1 MLQGILPVLPTPYQ
15 EDGAVDPAAMR
26 ALVEFAIDAGVQGV
40 VFPGFASEVEALSD
54 EERISLMR
62 IVVEANAGRV
72 QLIAGASASSVEAVT
87 RFGQEALG
95 MGIRYLMIQAPK
107 EAGTEVAE
115 VTAFF
120 RAISENLPGAE
131 IVLQN
136 APLPRGSDLS
146 PETLLA
152 VVRDVPAITYVKGET
167 LPSGPAISVL
177 RANPPAHLAGIIGG
191 GGARYVLD
199 EYERGACGTMPALEL
214 VDLHVQLDNAWRS
227 GDKTRAR
234 DLYARSLPLLLLQAV
249 YRMHLTKHV
258 LQRRGII
265 GTTLV
270 RAKGAAPDVMAVR
283 DIDSWLAEIADTF
296 TLAPL
301 TQPKGESA

>member
-1 MLQGILPVLPTPYQ
+1 MLQGILPVLPTPYRD
-15 EDGAVDPAAMR
+15 DGAVDPTAMR
-26 ALVEFAIDAGVQGV
+26 ALVEFAIGAGVQGM

-54 EERISLMR
+54 DERISLMR
-62 IVVEANAGRV
+62 VVVEANAGRV
-72 QLIAGASASSVEAVT
+72 QLIAGASASTVDAVV
-87 RFGQEALG
+87 RFGREALDL
-95 MGIRYLMIQAPK
+95 GIRYLMIQAPK
-107 EAGTEVAE
+107 EAGTEAAE

-120 RAISENLPGAE
+120 RAISDRLPGAE

-136 APLPRGSDLS
+136 APLPRGSDLD

-152 VVRDVPAITYVKGET
+152 VVRGVPAITYVKGET

-177 RANPPAHLAGIIGG
+177 QANPPAHLAGIIGG
-191 GGARYVLD
+191 GGARYVID

-214 VDLHVQLDNAWRS
+214 ADLHVQLDSAWRR
-227 GDKTRAR
+227 GDKARAR
-234 DLYARSLPLLLLQAV
+234 ELYARSLPLLLLQAV

-258 LQRRGII
+258 LTRRGVI

-270 RAKGAAPDVMAVR
+270 RAKGAKPDAMAIR
-283 DIDSWLAEIADTF
+283 DIDSWLAEIVDIF

-301 TQPKGESA
+301 THAVGEPA